1 MTEHMLQDCYLG
13 IIVLRN
19 QDLGMVTDL
28 RVWFPVGVIKLA
40 CRKSPRE
47 EEVHRLP
54 GRLVET

>member
-1 MTEHMLQDCYLG
+1 MG

-28 RVWFPVGVIKLA
+28 RVWVPVGVIKLA